1 MVPLAQE
8 QFQFFKIKKLNG
20 TFIQYNK
27 PHLTT
32 NNWLNKSYQDTMEN
46 YSRLNFGFSSLLTRI
61 HNQYIFQVF
70 GATRSPSVVIGKQN
84 EIYDYGHI
92 QSYLGTDYVGED
104 VIRNKIQ
111 LLDEIQTSL
120 QPFGINLVIV
130 ITPSKPSFVPEY
142 LPNEYTRKGG
152 INNYDMY
159 NQLLTKSTL
168 PYINYSSL
176 YHQWKGS
183 EQYPL
188 FPQCGVHWSEYG
200 ATLAA
205 DSMIHYFEHLRN
217 INLPDMGIDSIVL
230 SENLSES
237 DYDMG
242 SILNL
247 LYPIKAKPMGYP
259 QLKINETT
267 EHKRFNLL
275 SIADSYYWIWFNKV
289 GFNQKFFSN
298 SRFLEYYSKAHLS
311 NGEVKNVKEL
321 NIIDEVLASDVILI
335 LGSESN
341 LYRMGYGFVEEFHQ
355 LIPEVKK
362 IYKTKLNEYKKGII
376 QDKAWYESIVNKAKQ
391 KSISVDSMLTIDA
404 IYLIQHERDK

>member
-1 MVPLAQE
+1 
-8 QFQFFKIKKLNG
+8 
-20 TFIQYNK
+20 
-27 PHLTT
+27 
-32 NNWLNKSYQDTMEN
+32 
-46 YSRLNFGFSSLLTRI
+46 
-61 HNQYIFQVF
+61 
-70 GATRSPSVVIGKQN
+70 
-84 EIYDYGHI
+84 
-92 QSYLGTDYVGED
+92 
-104 VIRNKIQ
+104 
-111 LLDEIQTSL
+111 
-120 QPFGINLVIV
+120 
-130 ITPSKPSFVPEY
+130 
-142 LPNEYTRKGG
+142 
-152 INNYDMY
+152 
-159 NQLLTKSTL
+159 
-168 PYINYSSL
+168 
-176 YHQWKGS
+176 
-183 EQYPL
+183 
-188 FPQCGVHWSEYG
+188 
-200 ATLAA
+200 
-205 DSMIHYFEHLRN
+205 
-217 INLPDMGIDSIVL
+217 MGIDSIVL